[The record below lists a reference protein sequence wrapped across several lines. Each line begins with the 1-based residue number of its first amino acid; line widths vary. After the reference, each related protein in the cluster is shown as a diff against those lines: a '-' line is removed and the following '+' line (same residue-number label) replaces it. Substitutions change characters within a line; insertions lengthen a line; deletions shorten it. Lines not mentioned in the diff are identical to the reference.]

1 MRIKVIED
9 EWEKNRPR
17 SAEFAPK
24 DALDQ
29 LNIIGT
35 KITKANEEWGRICK
49 AQELLDMELGD
60 PLRLQTIV
68 EDHQLLKN
76 VWAEVHK
83 VWVNIDQ
90 INEIPLSAYVHKKV
104 KETLDHLL
112 EMMNDFPN
120 KLRAH
125 NVYDEYKALL

>member
-1 MRIKVIED
+1 MESQIPALQQKIVQEEKECNSRIKQIEE

-17 SAEFAPK
+17 SADFQPK

-35 KITKANEEWGRICK
+35 KITKTNEEWGRICK

-76 VWAEVHK
+76 VWAEIHK
-83 VWVNIDQ
+83 VWSRVD
-90 INEIPLSAYVHKKV
+90 
-104 KETLDHLL
+104 
-112 EMMNDFPN
+112 
-120 KLRAH
+120 
-125 NVYDEYKALL
+125 